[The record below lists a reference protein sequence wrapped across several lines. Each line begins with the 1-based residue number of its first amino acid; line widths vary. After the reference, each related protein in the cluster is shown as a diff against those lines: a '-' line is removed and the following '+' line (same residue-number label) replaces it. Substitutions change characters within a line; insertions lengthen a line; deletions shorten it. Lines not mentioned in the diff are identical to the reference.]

1 MPDISE
7 VIEENQGSVSECS
20 GTTEADAVEFS
31 ATAIKGG
38 TAKIKETSGGMKLYS
53 ITITSASPTAVE
65 AVAESKALY
74 QTISEDLKKVKKM
87 NITEGRSLTVEGSKK
102 INETT
107 IYKSPDVME
116 SLDLMHRMMK

>member
-1 MPDISE
+1 MPGISE

-65 AVAESKALY
+65 AVAESKAEY
-74 QTISEDLKKVKKM
+74 KAAVKVIKDGKLFIG
-87 NITEGRSLTVEGSKK
+87 NYNVAGQQVK
-102 INETT
+102 
-107 IYKSPDVME
+107 
-116 SLDLMHRMMK
+116 